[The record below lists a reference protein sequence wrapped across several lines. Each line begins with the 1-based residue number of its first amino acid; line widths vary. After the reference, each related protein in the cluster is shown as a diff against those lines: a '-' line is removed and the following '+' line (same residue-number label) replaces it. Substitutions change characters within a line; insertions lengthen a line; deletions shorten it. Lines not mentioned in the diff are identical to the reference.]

1 MKRKT
6 NKRKGIFGKTETV
19 VRTPKEKRKAAKF
32 VEQEK
37 LRAGIKD
44 K

>member
-19 VRTPKEKRKAAKF
+19 VRTPKEKRAAD
-32 VEQEK
+32 ENTEK
-37 LRAGIKD
+37 ELKRIGWK